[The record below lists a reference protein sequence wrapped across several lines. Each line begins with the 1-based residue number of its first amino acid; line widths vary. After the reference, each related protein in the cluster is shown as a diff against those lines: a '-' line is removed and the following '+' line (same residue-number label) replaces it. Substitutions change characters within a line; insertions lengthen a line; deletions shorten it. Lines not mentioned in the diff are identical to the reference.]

1 MRRPGSDKV
10 YETCPDPFGSDVL
23 IRPARRK
30 RYAPDTNNPETYD
43 LETEV
48 LR

>member
-10 YETCPDPFGSDVL
+10 YETYPAPFEKDVL
-23 IRPARRK
+23 IRPARRRRK
-30 RYAPDTNNPETYD
+30 ARLPIKTMNWTFEA
-43 LETEV
+43 